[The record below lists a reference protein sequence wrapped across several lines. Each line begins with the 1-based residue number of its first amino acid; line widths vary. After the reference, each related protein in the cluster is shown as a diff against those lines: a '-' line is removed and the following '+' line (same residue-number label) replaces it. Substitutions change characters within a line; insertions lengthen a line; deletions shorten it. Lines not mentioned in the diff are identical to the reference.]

1 MKIEKK
7 VWPEYFEDIKSG
19 KKKFE
24 LRLADFKIKPGDTLV
39 LREWD
44 PKTKEYT
51 GKEVSKKVEYVLK
64 TKSQKFYLKKEIDRF
79 GYQVIQFK

>member
-24 LRLADFKIKPGDTLV
+24 LRQADFKIKPGDTLV

-51 GKEVSKKVEYVLK
+51 GKEVSKKAEYVLK
-64 TKSQKFYLKKEIDRF
+64 TKGQKFYLKKEIDRF